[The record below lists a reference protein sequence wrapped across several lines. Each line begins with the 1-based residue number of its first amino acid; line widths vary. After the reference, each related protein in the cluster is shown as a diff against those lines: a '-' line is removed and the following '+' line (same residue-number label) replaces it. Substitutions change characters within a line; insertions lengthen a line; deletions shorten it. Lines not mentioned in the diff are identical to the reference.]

1 MKTKN
6 MKVYQGTGRN
16 YREVPKIVLQ
26 GKWLNSLGFS
36 VGDQIIVTCSEDKI
50 TIMRP
55 AGILEEKN
63 TEMKE
68 SLYAEQA

>member
-16 YREVPKIVLQ
+16 YVEVPKIVLQ
-26 GKWLNSLGFS
+26 GKWLNDLGFS

-55 AGILEEKN
+55 VDIQDGKSM
-63 TEMKE
+63 EMKE
-68 SLYAEQA
+68 GFCAE